1 MRVPPVP
8 VELLLAGHE
17 IANRPGRQCV
27 INTLLAEQKPYGF
40 DLIYAATQRIC
51 ALTEALQ
58 SPDLDEWLVFGT
70 PYYAVSDALWAAA
83 ARVALY
89 STGNGSG
96 PYEDHGSFD
105 LSALQR
111 SAASQGN

>member
-27 INTLLAEQKPYGF
+27 INTLLAEQRPYGF
-40 DLIYAATQRIC
+40 DLIYAAPQRIC

-58 SPDLDEWLVFGT
+58 SFDLDECLVFGT
-70 PYYAVSDALWAAA
+70 PYHAVTTRFGQL
-83 ARVALY
+83 R
-89 STGNGSG
+89 
-96 PYEDHGSFD
+96 
-105 LSALQR
+105 
-111 SAASQGN
+111 QGWRCIRRAMAPGLMKTTACSI